1 MADAVDEL
9 VLVRHGESLG
19 NVARERAYAQH
30 TEVIDID
37 ERDADVPLS
46 ERGRRQAAAVGHV
59 LAVGPDDTVWSS
71 NYLRARQ
78 TAELALPEPAHARLR
93 VDERLRD
100 RELGILD
107 KLTWWGIEARYP
119 DEARRRREL
128 GKFFHRAPGGESWA
142 DVALRLRSWR
152 HDLGPGRH
160 IVFTHDAVIV
170 LVRYVLEHLD
180 EATALRIS
188 AEQPLANASVTV
200 VRREADGAWVTSSH
214 GDSDH
219 LGDLET
225 DHPTE
230 TEPRPENA
238 S

>member
-1 MADAVDEL
+1 MDQL

-19 NVARERAYAQH
+19 NVARERAYAEH
-30 TEVIDID
+30 ADVIDIA
-37 ERDADVPLS
+37 ERDADVALS
-46 ERGRRQAAAVGHV
+46 DRGRRQAAAVAAV
-59 LAVGPDDTVWSS
+59 LETGDDVTAWSS
-71 NYLRARQ
+71 NYLRALQ
-78 TAELALPEPAHARLR
+78 TAELALPPEMFARLQ

-107 KLTWWGIEARYP
+107 KLTGWGILDRFP

-128 GKFFHRAPGGESWA
+128 GKFFHRPPGGESWA
-142 DVALRLRSWR
+142 DVVLRLRSWL
-152 HDLGPGRH
+152 HDVGPGRH
-160 IVFTHDAVIV
+160 VVFAHDAVIV

-188 AEQPLANASVTV
+188 DEQPLSNASITV
-200 VRREADGAWVTSSH
+200 LRREDGGAWVAVAH

-219 LGDLET
+219 LGHLET
-225 DHPTE
+225 EHPP
-230 TEPRPENA
+230 EPDAGPA